1 MIATGP
7 ESCLIAWTL
16 PLVSSIPA
24 FKSLGDWVIRWS
36 WFIGWVVQGVL
47 DSTEFNHY
55 LITIAQCFYYHSSTI
70 WIVSKR
76 DRWMSSIRWISA
88 GIQSVA
94 ETWQECGSRDDT
106 SFFLVGIVAVSSYNM
121 WKVLV
126 RGGMPRHILCNT
138 LSRLT
143 PFPYGNKELKR
154 VKVYPVSPPWSH
166 RIDNTPST
174 RMGNSG
180 IWGTICWWITSCR
193 ESSPVQLQQGLGNY
207 LGAETWSL
215 QFKFKAKRIDDTW
228 MMDCGVVVWKAAHH
242 RRGLTAP
249 KIH

>member
-166 RIDNTPST
+166 RIDNSPST
-174 RMGNSG
+174 RMVPFYPQDCSV
-180 IWGTICWWITSCR
+180 SF
-193 ESSPVQLQQGLGNY
+193 SS
-207 LGAETWSL
+207 S
-215 QFKFKAKRIDDTW
+215 
-228 MMDCGVVVWKAAHH
+228 
-242 RRGLTAP
+242 
-249 KIH
+249 